1 MSDGYLK
8 CSCRT
13 CGGHIE
19 FPSHAAGMSIGCP
32 NCGATTDLYA
42 APPDISTAVTPVV
55 AAPGPPP
62 LPRVQTAPAQ
72 RSTPPTAPSAA
83 PRIQVAAP
91 PSASVSEATEEFA
104 EADPPNIGSMPAGTN
119 WIGVSLAGVSVL
131 LVVIGGILYL
141 NNVRHGR
148 SVFPSRES
156 YRTAA
161 KASKSAS
168 TRASSGDENDA
179 AAATKEKNPAQATT
193 TAPKSLDDLKAS
205 IITLQKTPGRN
216 LTYAIGT
223 IRNES
228 DQQRFGVRLELDLLD
243 NAGNKIGVAKDYV
256 RVIEPRQ
263 EWRFRA
269 MVLASKTASARV
281 GKITEQE

>member
-1 MSDGYLK
+1 MAS
-8 CSCRT
+8 
-13 CGGHIE
+13 
-19 FPSHAAGMSIGCP
+19 A
-32 NCGATTDLYA
+32 
-42 APPDISTAVTPVV
+42 
-55 AAPGPPP
+55 
-62 LPRVQTAPAQ
+62 
-72 RSTPPTAPSAA
+72 AA

-91 PSASVSEATEEFA
+91 PPPVHEAAEEFA
-104 EADPPNIGSMPAGTN
+104 EADPPGIGSIPAGTN

-131 LVVIGGILYL
+131 LVVIGGLLYL

-148 SVFPSRES
+148 SVFPRPES

-161 KASKSAS
+161 KASKAAS
-168 TRASSGDENDA
+168 TRVPSGDENDA
-179 AAATKEKNPAQATT
+179 AASTKQKNPAQATT
-193 TAPKSLDDLKAS
+193 TATKSLDDLKAS
-205 IITLQKTPGRN
+205 NITLQKTPGRN

-243 NAGNKIGVAKDYV
+243 NAGNKIGIAKDYV